1 MPFAKK
7 KLRITIGDKQ
17 VMVRLGQRLHKER
30 IRQKLT
36 LDEVAS
42 AIKIKPSFLAAIERG
57 EFHKLPSF
65 SYAQGFVQNYSSY
78 LGIPKA
84 EITALFKREFDEKKA
99 FKVLPDSLVKQKEF
113 PLQQMRIQQSLL
125 LATGII
131 VAFLLYLLFQYR
143 AAFIAPALTV
153 QTPADN
159 SVVNE
164 EIVVKGKSDAN
175 ATVYVN
181 DQSVPVNNNGEFSR
195 RLMLFSGKA
204 SVSVKAVN
212 RFGKETIIK
221 RTVEVQ

>member
-1 MPFAKK
+1 
-7 KLRITIGDKQ
+7 
-17 VMVRLGQRLHKER
+17 MVRLGQRLHKER

-36 LDEVAS
+36 LEEVAN
-42 AIKIKPSFLAAIERG
+42 AIKIKTSFLAAIERG
-57 EFHKLPSF
+57 EYHKLPSS

-125 LATGII
+125 LASGII

-164 EIVVKGKSDAN
+164 EIIVKGKADAN

-181 DQSVPVNNNGEFSR
+181 DQSVPVNSNGEFSR

-204 SVSVKAVN
+204 NVSIKAVN
-212 RFGKETIIK
+212 RFGKETIIR
-221 RTVEVQ
+221 RTVEVK